1 MIAAACFVAA
11 AAFAVLHT
19 TWSLGAAAIAI
30 TAGIVAAIAG
40 INAAKKSVLPE
51 SEDFD
56 AGSISRDVISGR
68 GTELG
73 TGTTDT
79 PTDPYN
85 VYTEVGT
92 GGTTGD
98 IYNYNNSTN
107 NTTQNVTV
115 VIENYSSEVDVDSL
129 VREINIKL
137 AEAM

>member
-1 MIAAACFVAA
+1 MTVFHASWSVGLAVA
-11 AAFAVLHT
+11 
-19 TWSLGAAAIAI
+19 GI
-30 TAGIVAAIAG
+30 TAGIVAGIAA
-40 INAAKKSVLPE
+40 INAARKELLPE
-51 SEDFD
+51 SDDFTAD
-56 AGSISRDVISGR
+56 NISSKAGSN

-73 TGTTDT
+73 TGTADT

-115 VIENYSSEVDVDSL
+115 IIENHSPEVDVDGL
-129 VREINIKL
+129 VREINMKL